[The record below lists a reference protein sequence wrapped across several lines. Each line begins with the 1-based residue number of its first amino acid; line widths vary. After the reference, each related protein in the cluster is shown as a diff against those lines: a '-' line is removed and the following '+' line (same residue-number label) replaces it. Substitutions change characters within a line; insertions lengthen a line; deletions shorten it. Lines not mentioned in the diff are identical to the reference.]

1 MPRFSN
7 PNIPYDGQPIGD
19 VWNDNARKINDV
31 SAIIASY
38 YQHSSACGST
48 PCSDGDICN
57 GVETCDRLS
66 GQCVAGIPT
75 LCDSSFGCSSLPQC
89 TAALTSTFNGGNRG
103 GGNFF
108 QVDAL
113 SHLFITRFDIH
124 ILQETHVQVYTKT
137 GNYVGFESDSTAW
150 TLIHSEEMG
159 NPEGDGNATPLSPFD
174 GGAVEML
181 AGSTQSFYVLS
192 TNPLEYTNGEGEG
205 GVFREDAHLRIRE
218 GKGSPSF
225 FSTSTFSPRIFNG
238 NIEYIP
244 TTSCRQRQP
253 APQQLQYVKSTR
265 RDSGCKIRSNVF
277 HSTFFSPFVPSFSSD
292 FYHDGRTNY
301 YQHHRKFSS

>member
-7 PNIPYDGQPIGD
+7 PNFPYDGQPIGD

-159 NPEGDGNATPLSPFD
+159 NPEGDGNATPLSPFE

-225 FSTSTFSPRIFNG
+225 FSTPTFSPRIFNG
-238 NIEYIP
+238 NIEYITHDELQAT
-244 TTSCRQRQP
+244 TTSTTTTTVCEIDKKRLRLQNSFQCIPLNFLFSIRPILLIRLLPRRKNQLLP
-253 APQQLQYVKSTR
+253 AP
-265 RDSGCKIRSNVF
+265 
-277 HSTFFSPFVPSFSSD
+277 P
-292 FYHDGRTNY
+292 
-301 YQHHRKFSS
+301 